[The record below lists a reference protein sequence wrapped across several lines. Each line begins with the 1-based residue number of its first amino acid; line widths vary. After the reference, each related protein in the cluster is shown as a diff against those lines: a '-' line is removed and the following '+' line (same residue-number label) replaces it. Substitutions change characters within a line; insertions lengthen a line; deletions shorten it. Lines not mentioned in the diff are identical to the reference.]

1 MLFFMGSY
9 MLGGERDRKEYRDSV
24 VHHCGAVH
32 CNELGMRWVQ
42 EVSTALEVIIICW

>member
-1 MLFFMGSY
+1 MGSY

-42 EVSTALEVIIICW
+42 EVSTPLEVIILCW